1 MICTPKQESKL
12 MQKIILAALVVAPAF
27 AQAQFSQCLD
37 NFPGKKLPALVDVVQ
52 PKQMLRELCFDSFA
66 VLHSGES
73 KTALYVVEKLNRA
86 RIADAGDEERTD
98 RFYPE
103 ARLPSR
109 ERAQLDDYRGS
120 GYDRGHMA
128 PAADMP
134 NPNAMAQS
142 FSLANMV
149 PQAPDHNRGIWA
161 KNIEKPVRQYAM
173 RAGGDVFVFTG
184 PVFKDKPAKTIGPGK
199 VWVPTHLYKLVYDAQ
214 TGKAW
219 AYWTENKDTE
229 RMGAPISYQELV
241 ARTGIEFLPA
251 ESSASVPANLA
262 GAATEATTTGPTCY
276 TGPRGG
282 TYTISPSG
290 KKNYDGC

>member
-1 MICTPKQESKL
+1 
-12 MQKIILAALVVAPAF
+12 MQKIILAALVFAPTV

-52 PKQMLRELCFDSFA
+52 PKQMLRELCFDGFA

-86 RIADAGDEERTD
+86 RIVDAGDEERTD

-109 ERAQLDDYRGS
+109 ERAQLEDYRGS
-120 GYDRGHMA
+120 GYDRGHLA

-134 NPNAMAQS
+134 NPNSMAQS

-173 RAGGDVFVFTG
+173 RAAGDVFVFTG
-184 PVFKDKPAKTIGPGK
+184 PVFKDKPAKAIGAGK
-199 VWVPTHLYKLVYDAQ
+199 VWVPTHLYKLVFDQQ
-214 TGKAW
+214 TGKSW
-219 AYWTENKDTE
+219 AYWTENTDNA
-229 RMGAPISYQELV
+229 RMSQPISYQELV
-241 ARTGIEFLPA
+241 ARTGIEFLPDSSG
-251 ESSASVPANLA
+251 SSASANPVGGSA
-262 GAATEATTTGPTCY
+262 DVSATDTPTCY